1 MELSAADE
9 IIAMDNLEVL
19 RANGFEL
26 EVAEDLPVGKRLKL
40 VAQPQSK
47 GTVFDIAG
55 KPKRGLPVIFQ
66 NIEDLF
72 KIWRSFSR

>member
-1 MELSAADE
+1 MELSATDE
-9 IIAMDNLEVL
+9 LTAIDNLEVL

-26 EVAEDLPVGKRLKL
+26 NMAEDLPVGKRLKL

-55 KPKRGLPVIFQ
+55 
-66 NIEDLF
+66 
-72 KIWRSFSR
+72 RS